1 MDKMIAAIL
10 AGGKGTRMDIFCQV
24 RPKPALPFAGKYR
37 FIDFCLSNC
46 LHSKILDVTVFVDY
60 QREQLADYVSL
71 WKNTNSKNTNIAIL
85 EPDNNGVYTGTANAI
100 YQKIDYL
107 RKQSADKI
115 LIMPSDHAYKMD
127 YRKMLA
133 FHEKSKADVTVG
145 VIPVPIEEA
154 HRFGTLTL
162 GNNGFVTEYVE
173 KPDVPRSNLV
183 SMGIYIFNKDVLIRR
198 LIQDAAEQSSLH
210 DFGYS
215 IIPGMIGQEM
225 VYAYKFDNFWRDI
238 GTIDAYYDTS
248 IQLTGSKPPFSLT
261 GNWPILTCG
270 TNEPVK
276 QFARSNVRNSIISPG
291 CVIKGTVENSVLS
304 PGVYIEEQAVVRN
317 SIIMANTV
325 IGLHSVVDSC
335 IADEDVNIGNFCYVG
350 FGNDSERISD
360 YTLLGKG
367 SSVSSHTA
375 IARGCKVMPFSNPT
389 DALHKV
395 YVGNNYSGQ
404 KVQPQFQNSN
414 PSSGGQSRI

>member
-1 MDKMIAAIL
+1 MEKMLAAIL

-46 LHSKILDVTVFVDY
+46 LHSQIADVAVFVDY
-60 QREQLADYVSL
+60 RRTQLSNYLNL
-71 WKNTNSKNTNIAIL
+71 WQNENSRNTAIDVL
-85 EPDNNGVYTGTANAI
+85 EPENNGTYSGTANAI
-100 YQKIDYL
+100 YQKLDYL
-107 RKQSADKI
+107 RKHSADKI

-145 VIPVPIEEA
+145 VVPVPIGEA

-162 GNNGFVTEYVE
+162 GDKGYVTEYIE
-173 KPDVPRSNLV
+173 KPDVPKSNLV
-183 SMGIYIFNKDVLIRR
+183 SMGIYIFNKDILIEQLVR
-198 LIQDAAEQSSLH
+198 DAAEPSSLH

-215 IIPGMIGQEM
+215 IIPGMVGQAN
-225 VYAYKFDNFWRDI
+225 VFAYKFDNFWRDI

-248 IQLTGSKPPFSLT
+248 MELTGAAPPFSLT
-261 GNWPILTCG
+261 GTWPVLTLE
-270 TNEPVK
+270 TDKPVK
-276 QFARSNVRNSIISPG
+276 QFTQGSIQNSIISPG
-291 CVIKGTVENSVLS
+291 CVIKGKVENSILS
-304 PGVYIEEQAVVRN
+304 PGVQVAEQAVVKN
-317 SIIMANTV
+317 SIIMSNV
-325 IGLHSVVDSC
+325 SIGIHSVVDSC
-335 IADEDVNIGNFCYVG
+335 ISDEDVNIGDFCYVG
-350 FGNDSERISD
+350 FGKDNNRSAE

-367 SSVSSHTA
+367 SSISSRTA

-395 YVGNNYSGQ
+395 VIANNYAGERAY
-404 KVQPQFQNSN
+404 PQLQNSN
-414 PSSGGQSRI
+414 PAFER